1 MTAPLLAISRH
12 RLAVDGN
19 GVTTLVC
26 FHGCPLRCHYCLNS
40 ECWDP
45 SRVWRVVSPEEL
57 LSLTIIDDLYF
68 QATGGGICFGGG
80 EPLLHSAFIR
90 DFCLQCPPEW
100 TIYLES
106 SLHVENHHLQAV
118 APFITHYYID
128 VKDMNPDIYRR
139 YTSIDNHRVLENL
152 QWLAAHIDL
161 DKVTI
166 RLPHIPGYNT
176 ACDIAHSRKQLEGM
190 GFEDFDD
197 FQYIIPNEAR

>member
-57 LSLTIIDDLYF
+57 LSLTVIDDLYF

-80 EPLLHSAFIR
+80 EPLLRSAFIR

-118 APFITHYYID
+118 VPFITHYYID

-139 YTSIDNHRVLENL
+139 YTGQSPEFLLTNL
-152 QWLAAHIDL
+152 QWLADQKMQP
-161 DKVTI
+161 KVTI
-166 RLPHIPGYNT
+166 RLPLIRDYNT
-176 ACDIAHSRKQLEGM
+176 EADRERSRLQLESL
-190 GFEDFDD
+190 GFTDFDL
-197 FQYIIPNEAR
+197 FEYVC

>member
-139 YTSIDNHRVLENL
+139 YTGQSPEFLLTNL
-152 QWLAAHIDL
+152 QWLADQKMQP
-161 DKVTI
+161 KVTI
-166 RLPHIPGYNT
+166 RLPLIRDYNT
-176 ACDIAHSRKQLEGM
+176 EADRERSRLQLESL
-190 GFEDFDD
+190 GFTDFDL
-197 FQYIIPNEAR
+197 FEYVC